1 MKHADEASPVQGVV
15 RLPPLPLGSETEWGK
30 IEMIG
35 ITGGERYYWMCDVSG
50 VVSMIPAFMVEQ
62 SNAVLSGRPGKN
74 ETEEKK

>member
-1 MKHADEASPVQGVV
+1 MKHDDEASPVQGVV

-62 SNAVLSGRPGKN
+62 SNAALSGWTGKD
-74 ETEEKK
+74 ETEVEK